1 MKKLL
6 IITLAMFASY
16 GYAQE
21 MRLPDDKK
29 KKYVKEEPK
38 KTEKPVDA
46 QTVPPQSRERVAE
59 GREESKEQSSIV
71 NYCIVR
77 EMIMED
83 GSSIIDVET
92 ETSTLEKNRDAD
104 PAAVKKLMSATRDVK
119 YKTALQAINALALHG
134 YRVSSTNAY
143 QSPKYLAKE
152 YIMISGK

>member
-1 MKKLL
+1 M
-6 IITLAMFASY
+6 IASY

-38 KTEKPVDA
+38 KTDKPVDA

-59 GREESKEQSSIV
+59 ESKEQSPIV

-83 GSSIIDVET
+83 GNWVIEVET
-92 ETSTLEKNRDAD
+92 EMSTLEKYQEAD
-104 PAAVKKLMSATRDVK
+104 PVAVKKLMSATRDVK
-119 YKTALQAINALALHG
+119 YKTALQAINSLTLYG
-134 YRVSSTNAY
+134 YRLSSTNAY

>member
-6 IITLAMFASY
+6 IITLAMIASY

-59 GREESKEQSSIV
+59 ESKEQSSIV

-77 EMIMED
+77 EMILED
-83 GSSIIDVET
+83 GSSTVEVET
-92 ETSTLEKNRDAD
+92 EMSTLEKSRDTD
-104 PAAVKKLMSATRDVK
+104 PAAVKKLIQATQGVK
-119 YKTALQAINALALHG
+119 YKTALQGINSLALHG
-134 YRVSSTNAY
+134 YRLSNTSTY
-143 QSPKYLAKE
+143 QSPKGLIKE
-152 YIMISGK
+152 YILISGK